1 MTRAETKER
10 NRRALLDA
18 TFEAVSRDGYRARLD
33 EIAERAGLTTGAVYS
48 LFGSKSGLM
57 TAMVTERL
65 KPHYEEIARAMPDG
79 ADLLEAVDA
88 FARYYRRGCDAPDA
102 RAAMALQI
110 TLLDMAAHDP
120 ELGARLAATVRRHES
135 RLVAVFTGR
144 PHDGGVVTPRQA
156 QRLTTALRGL
166 FVGLSQGVVLGLAPD
181 ADERYFADAARA
193 LASAATLVEDTE
205 ESEDTAESEVVTESG
220 EDPTGGEGSGGDA
233 PAPAASP

>member
-18 TFEAVSRDGYRARLD
+18 TFEAVSRDGHRARLD

-48 LFGSKSGLM
+48 LFGSKGGLL

-65 KPHYEEIARAMPDG
+65 KPHYEEIARAVPDG

-110 TLLDMAAHDP
+110 TLLDMAVHDP
-120 ELGARLAATVRRHES
+120 ELGARFAETIRRHES

-144 PHDGGVVTPRQA
+144 PHGGGVVTPRQA
-156 QRLTTALRGL
+156 RRLTTALRGL

-193 LASAATLVEDTE
+193 LASAATLVEDTA
-205 ESEDTAESEVVTESG
+205 ESEDTAASEAMTESEA
-220 EDPTGGEGSGGDA
+220 PTGGEDSGGDA
-233 PAPAASP
+233 PVPAASP